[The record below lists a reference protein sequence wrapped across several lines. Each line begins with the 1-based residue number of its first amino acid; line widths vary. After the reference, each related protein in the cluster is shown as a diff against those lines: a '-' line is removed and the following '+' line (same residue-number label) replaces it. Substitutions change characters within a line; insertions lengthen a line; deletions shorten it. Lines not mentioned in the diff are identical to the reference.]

1 MKSTVM
7 CAAGKHVAGVG
18 LAAGTFAL
26 TLMAHSA
33 GTSVQAPPSK
43 LQAILTKCATCHN
56 PDQRA
61 GGLDLTSQKTALEH
75 GRALVPG
82 NVDGSAIAQQVVHGA
97 MPPGNPLSDSDRE
110 IVVEW
115 IKSGAAYP
123 TITRPSKPLNPK
135 SWAFKP
141 LLLPAV
147 PSANRLV
154 STNPIDAFIW
164 SGLQAKGLKP
174 AVEASKN
181 TLIRRVTIDVAG
193 LPPSPADVASFL
205 ADTKPGAYER
215 LVDRL
220 LASPQYGER
229 YGRFWLDIAR
239 FGESHGYEYDNLRDN
254 AWPYRDYVVRA
265 FNDDVPYDRF
275 LTEQLA
281 GDASSPAVPAATGFL
296 VGGPM
301 DEAGKAA
308 AGLQVRLR
316 AREEELEDMVG
327 TVAQTCIGLTV
338 NCARC
343 HDHKFDPI
351 PQVDYFQMKAALT
364 GVAPGER
371 PLPSTQPPPAGDN
384 TSATE
389 RIKRTVQQLATLSA
403 SVTPSVPKTLTVE
416 PLLRWTFDGSP
427 TDAATSV
434 GGMLAGGARI
444 DAGKLTLPDTKSV
457 YKSAPIAKMLT
468 EKTLETWVTLD
479 RLQQRGGSAF
489 TIQTLNGVTFDGIVF
504 GERVPNRWMAGSN
517 GFART
522 QDVVTADEIAADILP
537 VQLVVTYAANGD
549 VTLYRN
555 GKLIG
560 GPYRPSAAP
569 QSFDPNGWQAVFG
582 LRHDGSNT
590 YLQGAID
597 EARLYDRALTAAE
610 VESTYRTPP
619 PGSLV
624 EPTITVGS
632 HSDQKKLVAV
642 WKSLSDMLAA
652 RARNQAHTVSADRV
666 YAATSTK
673 AGPTFLLARGDV
685 NAPKQEVYA
694 GAVSS
699 IGTLPALFDIPS
711 NATDTDR
718 RKALAAW
725 MTDKRNPLTARV
737 MVNRIWQWH
746 FGTGIVSTPNDFG
759 NTGEPPTNPK
769 LLDWLA
775 ATFQSD
781 NRYGKAW
788 SIKKMHRL
796 ILTSQTYRQASTS
809 NPSAKKIDADN
820 RLLWR
825 FSPRRV
831 EAEVIRDSMLAVA
844 GNLNTTMGG
853 PSFRPFTVSSYGS
866 KFYALVDRDTPEF
879 NRRSIYRM
887 TVHSARNPL
896 LEALDCPDPSSK
908 TPKRNVSTTPTQALE
923 MMNDAFVL
931 RQARILAERVRKSAG
946 TDSTKQ
952 CSTAVGL
959 TLCRKPSQNEQSKAA
974 SFLKTNTLEMYCW
987 ALLNSGEFAY
997 VD

>member
-1 MKSTVM
+1 MKSTVT
-7 CAAGKHVAGVG
+7 CAASKHVAGAG

-26 TLMAHSA
+26 ALMAHSA
-33 GTSVQAPPSK
+33 GTAGQAPPSK

-61 GGLDLTSQKTALEH
+61 GGLDLTSRKTAIEH

-82 NVDGSAIAQQVVHGA
+82 NVDASDIAQKVVLGA
-97 MPPGNPLSDSDRE
+97 MPPGKPLSESDQE
-110 IVVEW
+110 IVTEW

-141 LLLPAV
+141 LVLPAV
-147 PSANRLV
+147 PSTNRLV
-154 STNPIDAFIW
+154 SKNPIDAFIW

-174 AVEASKN
+174 AVEASRN
-181 TLIRRVTIDVAG
+181 TLIRRVTIDVTG

-265 FNDDVPYDRF
+265 LNEDVPYDRF

-281 GDASSPAVPAATGFL
+281 GDAISPAAPAATGFL

-308 AGLQVRLR
+308 PGLQVRLR
-316 AREEELEDMVG
+316 AREEELEDMIG
-327 TVAQTCIGLTV
+327 TVSQTCVALTV

-351 PQVDYFQMKAALT
+351 PQVDYYQMKAALT

-371 PLPSTQPPPAGDN
+371 PLPSTQPPPATDN

-403 SVTPSVPKTLTVE
+403 SLTPSVTKKLTVE
-416 PLLRWTFDGSP
+416 PILRWTFDGSAN
-427 TDAATSV
+427 DAATSV
-434 GGMLAGGARI
+434 GGMLTGGARI
-444 DAGKLTLPDTKSV
+444 EAGHLTLPDTKSV

-479 RLQQRGGSAF
+479 RLEQRGGSAF

-522 QDVVTADEIAADILP
+522 QDVVASDEIAADLLP

-560 GPYRPSAAP
+560 GPYRAAAAP
-569 QSFDPNGWQAVFG
+569 QGFASYGWQAVFG

-590 YLQGAID
+590 YLQGTID

-610 VESTYRTPP
+610 VDATYRTPP
-619 PGSLV
+619 AGCLI
-624 EPTITVGS
+624 EPSNATGDAKLIAAWKTLNDLLETRSRTQTRAITS
-632 HSDQKKLVAV
+632 
-642 WKSLSDMLAA
+642 
-652 RARNQAHTVSADRV
+652 DRV

-673 AGPTFLLARGDV
+673 AEPTFLLARGDV
-685 NAPKQEVYA
+685 NAPKHEVFP

-699 IGTLPALFDIPS
+699 VSAIPALFNIPA
-711 NATDTDR
+711 NAVDSDR

-725 MTDKRNPLTARV
+725 ITDKRNPLTARV

-759 NTGEPPTNPK
+759 NTGEPPSNPK

-788 SIKKMHRL
+788 SIKKMNRL

-809 NPSAKKIDADN
+809 DAAAKRVDADN

-831 EAEVIRDSMLAVA
+831 EAEVIRDAMLAVA
-844 GNLNTTMGG
+844 GNLNTSMGG

-866 KFYALVDRDTPEF
+866 KFYALIDRDTPEF

-931 RQARILAERVRKSAG
+931 RQARILAERVRKGAG
-946 TDSTKQ
+946 TDAKKQ
-952 CSTAVGL
+952 CMAAVGL
-959 TLCRKPSQNEQSKAA
+959 TLCRKPSQNELSKAA
-974 SFLKTNTLEMYCW
+974 SFLKSNTLEMYCW

>member
-1 MKSTVM
+1 MKSTVT
-7 CAAGKHVAGVG
+7 CAASKHVAGAG

-26 TLMAHSA
+26 ALMAHSA
-33 GTSVQAPPSK
+33 GTAGQAPPSK

-61 GGLDLTSQKTALEH
+61 GGLDLTSRKTAIEH

-82 NVDGSAIAQQVVHGA
+82 NVDASDIAQKVVLGA
-97 MPPGNPLSDSDRE
+97 MPPGKPLSESDQE
-110 IVVEW
+110 IVTEW

-141 LLLPAV
+141 PVLPAV
-147 PSANRLV
+147 PSTNRLV
-154 STNPIDAFIW
+154 SKNPIDAFIW

-174 AVEASKN
+174 AVEASRN
-181 TLIRRVTIDVAG
+181 TLIRRVTIDVTG

-265 FNDDVPYDRF
+265 LNEDVPYDRF

-281 GDASSPAVPAATGFL
+281 GDAISPAAPAATGFL

-308 AGLQVRLR
+308 PGLQVRLR
-316 AREEELEDMVG
+316 AREEELEDMIG
-327 TVAQTCIGLTV
+327 TVSQTCVALTV

-351 PQVDYFQMKAALT
+351 PQVDYYQMKAALT

-371 PLPSTQPPPAGDN
+371 PLPSTQPPPATDN

-403 SVTPSVPKTLTVE
+403 SLTPSVTKKLTVE
-416 PLLRWTFDGSP
+416 PILRWTFDGSAN
-427 TDAATSV
+427 DAATSV
-434 GGMLAGGARI
+434 GGMLTGGARI
-444 DAGKLTLPDTKSV
+444 EAGHLTLPDTKSV

-479 RLQQRGGSAF
+479 RLEQRGGSAF

-522 QDVVTADEIAADILP
+522 QDVVASDEIAADLLP

-560 GPYRPSAAP
+560 GPYRAAAAP
-569 QSFDPNGWQAVFG
+569 QGFASYGWQAVFG

-590 YLQGAID
+590 YLQGTID

-610 VESTYRTPP
+610 VDATYRTPP
-619 PGSLV
+619 AGCLI
-624 EPTITVGS
+624 EPSNATGDAKLIAAWKTLNDLLETRSRTQTRAITS
-632 HSDQKKLVAV
+632 
-642 WKSLSDMLAA
+642 
-652 RARNQAHTVSADRV
+652 DRV

-673 AGPTFLLARGDV
+673 AEPTFLLARGDV
-685 NAPKQEVYA
+685 NAPKHEVFP

-699 IGTLPALFDIPS
+699 VSAIPALFNIPA
-711 NATDTDR
+711 NAVDSDR

-725 MTDKRNPLTARV
+725 ITDKRNPLTARV

-759 NTGEPPTNPK
+759 NTGEPPSNPK

-788 SIKKMHRL
+788 SIKKMNRL

-809 NPSAKKIDADN
+809 DAAAKRVDADN

-831 EAEVIRDSMLAVA
+831 EAEVIRDAMLAVA
-844 GNLNTTMGG
+844 GNLNTSMGG

-866 KFYALVDRDTPEF
+866 KFYALIDRDTPEF

-931 RQARILAERVRKSAG
+931 RQARILAERVRKGAG
-946 TDSTKQ
+946 TDAKKQ
-952 CSTAVGL
+952 CMAAVGL
-959 TLCRKPSQNEQSKAA
+959 TLCRKPSQNELSKAA
-974 SFLKTNTLEMYCW
+974 SFLKSNTLEMYCW

>member
-1 MKSTVM
+1 MKSTVT
-7 CAAGKHVAGVG
+7 CAASKHVAGAG

-26 TLMAHSA
+26 ALMAHSA
-33 GTSVQAPPSK
+33 GTAGQAPPSK

-56 PDQRA
+56 PEQRA
-61 GGLDLTSQKTALEH
+61 GGLDLTSRETALAH

-82 NVDGSAIAQQVVHGA
+82 NVDASAIAQQVVHGA
-97 MPPGNPLSDSDRE
+97 MPPGKPLSESDQE
-110 IVVEW
+110 IVTEW

-141 LLLPAV
+141 LVLPAV
-147 PSANRLV
+147 PSTNRLV
-154 STNPIDAFIW
+154 SKNPIDAFIS

-174 AVEASKN
+174 AVEASRN
-181 TLIRRVTIDVAG
+181 TLIRRVTIDVTG

-220 LASPQYGER
+220 LASPQCGER

-265 FNDDVPYDRF
+265 LNEDVPYDRF

-281 GDASSPAVPAATGFL
+281 GDAISPAAPAATGFL

-308 AGLQVRLR
+308 PGLQVRLR
-316 AREEELEDMVG
+316 AREEELEDMIG
-327 TVAQTCIGLTV
+327 TVSQTCVALTV

-351 PQVDYFQMKAALT
+351 PQVDYYQMKAALT

-371 PLPSTQPPPAGDN
+371 PLPSTQPPPATDN

-403 SVTPSVPKTLTVE
+403 SLTPSVTKKLTVE
-416 PLLRWTFDGSP
+416 PLLQWTFDGSL

-444 DAGKLTLPDTKSV
+444 EAGKLILPDTKSV

-468 EKTLETWVTLD
+468 DKTLETWVTLD
-479 RLQQRGGSAF
+479 RLEQRGGSAF

-504 GERVPNRWMAGSN
+504 GERVPNRWMAGSD

-522 QDVVTADEIAADILP
+522 QDVVASDEIAADLLP

-569 QSFDPNGWQAVFG
+569 QGFDPNGWQAVFG

-610 VESTYRTPP
+610 VDATYRTPP
-619 PGSLV
+619 AGCLI
-624 EPTITVGS
+624 EPSNTTGDAKLIAAWKTLNDLLETRSRTQTRAITS
-632 HSDQKKLVAV
+632 
-642 WKSLSDMLAA
+642 
-652 RARNQAHTVSADRV
+652 DRV

-673 AGPTFLLARGDV
+673 AEPTFLLARGDV
-685 NAPKQEVYA
+685 NAPKHEVFP

-699 IGTLPALFDIPS
+699 VSAIPALFNIPA
-711 NATDTDR
+711 NAVDSDR

-725 MTDKRNPLTARV
+725 ITDKRNPLTARV

-759 NTGEPPTNPK
+759 NTGEPPSNPK

-775 ATFQSD
+775 STFQTD

-796 ILTSQTYRQASTS
+796 ILTSQTYRQASIS
-809 NPSAKKIDADN
+809 NAAAKKVDADN

-831 EAEVIRDSMLAVA
+831 EAEVIRDAMLMAA
-844 GNLNTTMGG
+844 GNLNTAMGG

-866 KFYALVDRDTPEF
+866 KFYALIDRDTPEF

-923 MMNDAFVL
+923 MMNDVFVL
-931 RQARILAERVRKSAG
+931 RQARILAERVRKGAG
-946 TDSTKQ
+946 TDANKQ
-952 CSTAVGL
+952 CMAAVGL
-959 TLCRKPSQNEQSKAA
+959 TLCRKPSQNELSKAA
-974 SFLKTNTLEMYCW
+974 SFLKSNTLEMYCW

>member
-1 MKSTVM
+1 MKSTVT
-7 CAAGKHVAGVG
+7 CAASKHVAGAG

-26 TLMAHSA
+26 ALMAHSA
-33 GTSVQAPPSK
+33 GTAGQAPPSK

-61 GGLDLTSQKTALEH
+61 GGLDLTSRKTAIEH

-82 NVDGSAIAQQVVHGA
+82 NVDASDIAQKVVLGA
-97 MPPGNPLSDSDRE
+97 MPPGKPLSESDQE
-110 IVVEW
+110 IVTEW

-141 LLLPAV
+141 LVLPAV
-147 PSANRLV
+147 PSTNRLV
-154 STNPIDAFIW
+154 SKNPIDAFIW

-174 AVEASKN
+174 AVEASRN
-181 TLIRRVTIDVAG
+181 TLIRRVTIDVTG

-265 FNDDVPYDRF
+265 LNEDVPYDRF

-281 GDASSPAVPAATGFL
+281 GDAISPAAPAATGFL

-308 AGLQVRLR
+308 PGLQVRLR
-316 AREEELEDMVG
+316 AREEELEDMIG
-327 TVAQTCIGLTV
+327 TVSQTCVALTV

-351 PQVDYFQMKAALT
+351 PQVDYYQMKAALT

-371 PLPSTQPPPAGDN
+371 PLPSTQPPPATDN

-403 SVTPSVPKTLTVE
+403 SLTPSVTKKLAIE
-416 PLLRWTFDGSP
+416 PILRWTYDGSP
-427 TDAATSV
+427 NDAATSV
-434 GGMLAGGARI
+434 GGMLTGGARI
-444 DAGKLTLPDTKSV
+444 EAGHLTLPDTKSV

-479 RLQQRGGSAF
+479 RLEQRGGSAF

-522 QDVVTADEIAADILP
+522 QDVVASDEIAADLLP

-560 GPYRPSAAP
+560 GPYRAAAAP
-569 QSFDPNGWQAVFG
+569 QGFASYGWQAVFG

-590 YLQGAID
+590 YLQGTID

-610 VESTYRTPP
+610 VDATYRTPP
-619 PGSLV
+619 AGCLI
-624 EPTITVGS
+624 EPSNATGDAKLIAAWKTLNDLLETRSRTQTRAITS
-632 HSDQKKLVAV
+632 
-642 WKSLSDMLAA
+642 
-652 RARNQAHTVSADRV
+652 DRV

-673 AGPTFLLARGDV
+673 AEPTFLLARGDV
-685 NAPKQEVYA
+685 NAPKHEVFP

-699 IGTLPALFDIPS
+699 VSAIPALFNIPA
-711 NATDTDR
+711 NAVDSDR

-725 MTDKRNPLTARV
+725 ITDKRNPLTARV

-759 NTGEPPTNPK
+759 NTGEPPSNPK

-788 SIKKMHRL
+788 SIKKMNRL

-809 NPSAKKIDADN
+809 DAAAKRVDADN

-831 EAEVIRDSMLAVA
+831 EAEVIRDAMLAVA
-844 GNLNTTMGG
+844 GNLNTSMGG

-866 KFYALVDRDTPEF
+866 KFYALIDRDTPEF

-931 RQARILAERVRKSAG
+931 RQARILAERVRKGAG
-946 TDSTKQ
+946 TDAKKQ
-952 CSTAVGL
+952 CMAAVGL
-959 TLCRKPSQNEQSKAA
+959 TLCRKPSQNELSKAA
-974 SFLKTNTLEMYCW
+974 SFLKSNTLEMYCW

>member
-1 MKSTVM
+1 MKSTVT
-7 CAAGKHVAGVG
+7 CAASKHVAGAG

-26 TLMAHSA
+26 ALMAHSA
-33 GTSVQAPPSK
+33 GTAGQAPPSK

-61 GGLDLTSQKTALEH
+61 GGLDLTSRETALAH

-82 NVDGSAIAQQVVHGA
+82 NVDASAIAQQVVHGV
-97 MPPGNPLSDSDRE
+97 MPPGKPLSESDQE
-110 IVVEW
+110 IVTEW

-141 LLLPAV
+141 LVLPAV
-147 PSANRLV
+147 PSTNRLV
-154 STNPIDAFIW
+154 SKNPIDAFIS

-174 AVEASKN
+174 AVEASRN
-181 TLIRRVTIDVAG
+181 TLIRRVTIDVTG

-215 LVDRL
+215 LVDSL

-265 FNDDVPYDRF
+265 LNEDVPYDRF

-281 GDASSPAVPAATGFL
+281 GDAISPAAPAATGFL

-308 AGLQVRLR
+308 PGLQVRLR
-316 AREEELEDMVG
+316 AREEELEDMIG
-327 TVAQTCIGLTV
+327 TVSQTCVALTV

-351 PQVDYFQMKAALT
+351 PQVDYYQMKAALT

-371 PLPSTQPPPAGDN
+371 PLPSTQPPPATDN

-403 SVTPSVPKTLTVE
+403 SLTPSVTKKLTVE
-416 PLLRWTFDGSP
+416 PLLQWTFDGSL

-444 DAGKLTLPDTKSV
+444 EAGKLILPDTKSV

-468 EKTLETWVTLD
+468 DKTLETWVTLD
-479 RLQQRGGSAF
+479 RLEQRGGSAF

-504 GERVPNRWMAGSN
+504 GERVPNRWMAGSD

-522 QDVVTADEIAADILP
+522 QDVVASDEIAADLLP

-560 GPYRPSAAP
+560 GPYRAAAAP
-569 QSFDPNGWQAVFG
+569 QGFASNGWQAVFG

-590 YLQGAID
+590 YLQGTID

-610 VESTYRTPP
+610 VDATYRTPP
-619 PGSLV
+619 AGCLI
-624 EPTITVGS
+624 EPSNTTGDAKLIAAWKTLNDLLETRSRTQTRAITS
-632 HSDQKKLVAV
+632 
-642 WKSLSDMLAA
+642 
-652 RARNQAHTVSADRV
+652 DRV

-673 AGPTFLLARGDV
+673 AEPTFLLARGDV
-685 NAPKQEVYA
+685 NAPKHEVFP
-694 GAVSS
+694 GAVTS

-711 NATDTDR
+711 NATDSDR

-725 MTDKRNPLTARV
+725 ITDKRNPLTARV

-759 NTGEPPTNPK
+759 NTGEPPSNPK

-775 ATFQSD
+775 STFQTD

-809 NPSAKKIDADN
+809 NAAAKKVDADN

-831 EAEVIRDSMLAVA
+831 EAEVIRDAMLAVA
-844 GNLNTTMGG
+844 GNLNTAMGG

-866 KFYALVDRDTPEF
+866 KFYALIDRDTPEF

-923 MMNDAFVL
+923 MMNDVFVL
-931 RQARILAERVRKSAG
+931 RQARILAERVRKGAG
-946 TDSTKQ
+946 TDAKKQ
-952 CSTAVGL
+952 CMAAVAL
-959 TLCRKPSQNEQSKAA
+959 TLCRKPSQNELSKAA
-974 SFLKTNTLEMYCW
+974 SFLKSNTLEMYCW

>member
-1 MKSTVM
+1 MKSTVT
-7 CAAGKHVAGVG
+7 CAASKHVAGAG

-26 TLMAHSA
+26 ALMAHSA
-33 GTSVQAPPSK
+33 GTAGQAPPSNV
-43 LQAILTKCATCHN
+43 QAILTKCATCHN

-61 GGLDLTSQKTALEH
+61 GGLDLTSRKTAIEH

-82 NVDGSAIAQQVVHGA
+82 NVDASGIAQKVVLGA
-97 MPPGNPLSDSDRE
+97 MPPGKPLSESDQE
-110 IVVEW
+110 IVTEW

-141 LLLPAV
+141 LVLPAV
-147 PSANRLV
+147 PSTNRLV
-154 STNPIDAFIW
+154 SKNPIDAFIW

-174 AVEASKN
+174 AVAASRN
-181 TLIRRVTIDVAG
+181 TLIRRVTIDVTG

-205 ADTKPGAYER
+205 ADTKPGAHER

-265 FNDDVPYDRF
+265 LNEDVPYDRF

-308 AGLQVRLR
+308 PGLQVRLR
-316 AREEELEDMVG
+316 AREEELEDMIG
-327 TVAQTCIGLTV
+327 TVSQTCVALTV

-351 PQVDYFQMKAALT
+351 PQVDYYQMKAALT

-371 PLPSTQPPPAGDN
+371 PLPSTQPPPATDS

-389 RIKRTVQQLATLSA
+389 RIKRAIQQLSILS
-403 SVTPSVPKTLTVE
+403 SSLTPSVTKKLAIE
-416 PLLRWTFDGSP
+416 PILRWTFDGSP
-427 TDAATSV
+427 TDAAISV
-434 GGMLAGGARI
+434 GGMLAGGSRI
-444 DAGKLTLPDTKSV
+444 EAGKLTLPDTKSV
-457 YKSAPIAKMLT
+457 YKSAPIPKTLT

-479 RLQQRGGSAF
+479 RLEQRGGSAF

-504 GERVPNRWMAGSN
+504 GERVPNRWMAGSD

-522 QDVVTADEIAADILP
+522 QDVVASDEFAADLLP

-555 GKLIG
+555 GKSIG
-560 GPYRPSAAP
+560 GPYRSAAAP
-569 QSFDPNGWQAVFG
+569 QGFAFNGWQAVFG

-590 YLQGAID
+590 YLQGTID

-610 VESTYRTPP
+610 VDATYRTPP
-619 PGSLV
+619 AGCLL
-624 EPTITVGS
+624 EPSNTIG
-632 HSDQKKLVAV
+632 DAKLIAA
-642 WKSLSDMLAA
+642 WKTLNDLLETRSRTQT
-652 RARNQAHTVSADRV
+652 RAITSDRV

-673 AGPTFLLARGDV
+673 AEPTFLLARGDV
-685 NAPKQEVYA
+685 NAPKHEVFP

-699 IGTLPALFDIPS
+699 VSAIPAMFNIPA
-711 NATDTDR
+711 NAADSDR

-725 MTDKRNPLTARV
+725 ITDKRNPLTARV

-746 FGTGIVSTPNDFG
+746 FGTGIVATPNDFG
-759 NTGEPPTNPK
+759 NTGEPPSNPK

-809 NPSAKKIDADN
+809 NPSAKKVDADN

-831 EAEVIRDSMLAVA
+831 EAEVIRDAMLAVA
-844 GNLNTTMGG
+844 GNLNTAMGG

-923 MMNDAFVL
+923 MMNDVFVL
-931 RQARILAERVRKSAG
+931 RQARILAERVRKGAG
-946 TDSTKQ
+946 TDAKKQ
-952 CSTAVGL
+952 CMAAVGL
-959 TLCRKPSQNEQSKAA
+959 TLCRNPSQNELNKAA
-974 SFLKTNTLEMYCW
+974 SFLKSNTLEMYCW

>member
-1 MKSTVM
+1 MKSTVT
-7 CAAGKHVAGVG
+7 CAASKRVAGAG

-26 TLMAHSA
+26 ALMAHSA
-33 GTSVQAPPSK
+33 GTAGQEPPSK

-61 GGLDLTSQKTALEH
+61 GGLDLTSRETALAH

-82 NVDGSAIAQQVVHGA
+82 NVDASDIAQKVVLGA
-97 MPPGNPLSDSDRE
+97 MPPGKPLSESDQE
-110 IVVEW
+110 IVTEW

-123 TITRPSKPLNPK
+123 TITRPSKTLNPK
-135 SWAFKP
+135 SWAFTP
-141 LLLPAV
+141 LKLPAV
-147 PSANRLV
+147 PSVNRLG
-154 STNPIDAFIW
+154 TKNPIDAFIS
-164 SGLQAKGLKP
+164 SGLKAKGLKQ
-174 AVEASKN
+174 AAEAGRN
-181 TLIRRVTIDVAG
+181 TLIRRVTIDVTG
-193 LPPSPADVASFL
+193 LPPSPTDVAAFL

-215 LVDRL
+215 VVDRL

-265 FNDDVPYDRF
+265 LNEDVPYDRF

-281 GDASSPAVPAATGFL
+281 GDAISPAAPAATGFL

-308 AGLQVRLR
+308 PGLQVRLR
-316 AREEELEDMVG
+316 AREEELEDMIG
-327 TVAQTCIGLTV
+327 TVSQTCVALTV

-351 PQVDYFQMKAALT
+351 PQVDYYQMKAALT

-371 PLPSTQPPPAGDN
+371 PLPSTQPAPATDS

-389 RIKRTVQQLATLSA
+389 RIKRAIQQLSTLSA
-403 SVTPSVPKTLTVE
+403 SLKPPINEKLAVE
-416 PLLRWTFDGSP
+416 PILRWTFDGSP
-427 TDAATSV
+427 SDAATSV
-434 GGMLAGGARI
+434 GGMLTGGARI
-444 DAGKLTLPDTKSV
+444 EAGRLALPDSKSV
-457 YKSAPIAKMLT
+457 YKSAPISLPLT

-479 RLQQRGGSAF
+479 RLEQRGGSAF

-504 GERVPNRWMAGSN
+504 AERVPNRWMAGSD

-522 QDVVTADEIAADILP
+522 QDVVASDEIAADLLP
-537 VQLVVTYAANGD
+537 VQLVATYAANGD

-560 GPYRPSAAP
+560 GPYRSAAAP
-569 QSFDPNGWQAVFG
+569 QGFVSNGWQAVFG

-590 YLQGAID
+590 YLQGTID

-610 VESTYRTPP
+610 VGAAYRTPP
-619 PGSLV
+619 AGCLI
-624 EPTITVGS
+624 EPSNTKADAKLIAAWKTVNDLLETRS
-632 HSDQKKLVAV
+632 RTQTRAV
-642 WKSLSDMLAA
+642 TS
-652 RARNQAHTVSADRV
+652 DRV

-673 AGPTFLLARGDV
+673 PEPTFVLARGDV

-694 GAVSS
+694 GAISS
-699 IGTLPALFDIPS
+699 VGTIPALFNIPA
-711 NATDTDR
+711 NATDSDR

-725 MTDKRNPLTARV
+725 ITDKRNPLTARV

-759 NTGEPPTNPK
+759 NTGEPPSNPK

-809 NPSAKKIDADN
+809 NAAAKKVDADN

-831 EAEVIRDSMLAVA
+831 EAEVIRDAMLMAA
-844 GNLNTTMGG
+844 GNLNTAMGG

-866 KFYALVDRDTPEF
+866 KFYALIDRDTPEF

-923 MMNDAFVL
+923 MMNDVFVL
-931 RQARILAERVRKSAG
+931 RQARILAERVRKNAG
-946 TDSTKQ
+946 TDVRKQ
-952 CSTAVGL
+952 SITAVAL
-959 TLCRKPSQNEQSKAA
+959 TLCRKPTQLELTRATK
-974 SFLKTNTLEMYCW
+974 FLKSNTLEMYCW